1 MIMVIKSM
9 FRNSKLLFPLFLFL
23 LASIITKAEE
33 IKNGYETRNYGDF
46 SLTGKFKNGK
56 PDGVMEYSSSDGTK
70 KTYFYA
76 DGVIQ
81 ENEIGGIEVA
91 KYKCE
96 KIGFKKQ
103 TEKFA
108 NCVMDLYKRNNP
120 IAQSN
125 LNQSKVVPKQLQSC
139 GESKILP
146 CYGEWVWKDGS
157 KYVGDFKD
165 GKFNGQGTI
174 YHPDGSVKE
183 KGIYVNDYLVSSPE
197 ETKLLSQ
204 PRQEMK
210 SSPQSTNYAQEQ
222 NNTKDRRRGI
232 DSINCE
238 AYAKNSTSNQ
248 RATAPAGPAGLGT
261 IFALL
266 AQDTLINMNTQD
278 YYDSCMKRLGY

>member
-1 MIMVIKSM
+1 M
-9 FRNSKLLFPLFLFL
+9 FLNSKLLFPLFLFL

-33 IKNGYETRNYGDF
+33 IKNGYETKNYGDF

-81 ENEIGGIEVA
+81 ENEVGGIEVA

-108 NCVMDLYKRNNP
+108 NCVLELYKKNNTT
-120 IAQSN
+120 SN
-125 LNQSKVVPKQLQSC
+125 SSLSKSNQETKS
-139 GESKILP
+139 LP
-146 CYGEWVWKDGS
+146 PQPVQE
-157 KYVGDFKD
+157 
-165 GKFNGQGTI
+165 I
-174 YHPDGSVKE
+174 
-183 KGIYVNDYLVSSPE
+183 SSPSR
-197 ETKLLSQ
+197 LA
-204 PRQEMK
+204 
-210 SSPQSTNYAQEQ
+210 NYAEDQKKSKERQ
-222 NNTKDRRRGI
+222 KGI
-232 DSINCE
+232 DSLNCE

-248 RATAPAGPAGLGT
+248 QPAVAYGDRYGITGLLSATLMG
-261 IFALL
+261 
-266 AQDTLINMNTQD
+266 MNTQD